1 MTAFTVEFERGA
13 QKSLKKMDPQ
23 QARIIMSWIK
33 KNLSGRMIRIVI
45 GKGLVSNRSG
55 EWRYRIGDYRLIAD
69 IQDEKVVIL
78 ILESDIIVMFIKM
91 IIVRNIIKYLLGK
104 RA

>member
-33 KNLSGRMIRIVI
+33 KNLSGRMIRVVMV
-45 GKGLVSNRSG
+45 KDSS
-55 EWRYRIGDYRLIAD
+55 RIARVNGGIAS
-69 IQDEKVVIL
+69 V
-78 ILESDIIVMFIKM
+78 IIV
-91 IIVRNIIKYLLGK
+91 
-104 RA
+104 